1 MPAGKY
7 AKKIRILGSVPHPS
21 QIRSTKI
28 MASTPL
34 KSGDGARVLLPPKGD
49 SGESSL
55 INRKRKPIRGI

>member
-21 QIRSTKI
+21 QIRTTKI

-34 KSGDGARVLLPPKGD
+34 RSGDA
-49 SGESSL
+49 GESSL